1 MAINS
6 FKSKPPS
13 SAYDAYEICLKGL
26 SMLQINI
33 QKRAKKSYFAIKK
46 IASLA
51 ILMPATAIFSHAA
64 SLSVNVVDKD
74 GKPTADAVVMVVTSG
89 VSSPKTPL
97 PMTATISQAS
107 MQFIPAVTIVRP
119 GAKITFVN
127 NDAWDHHV
135 RGSAAGAAQFS
146 GNDENGF
153 ALRLGGKTAGTAG
166 KLSVVSLDSPGV
178 VLLGCHLHGSMV
190 GHVVVSD
197 TPWAAKTD
205 ANGVATFADLPDGA
219 ATVKVWHAAQFV
231 DLKPMQTTLS
241 AAPSQVKMQL
251 SVAPRRR
258 AAPAATSGEK
268 PNFY

>member
-1 MAINS
+1 MQSS
-6 FKSKPPS
+6 FS
-13 SAYDAYEICLKGL
+13 SQVA
-26 SMLQINI
+26 N
-33 QKRAKKSYFAIKK
+33 KSYFAIKK
-46 IASLA
+46 LAVLA
-51 ILMPATAIFSHAA
+51 ILMPATAIFCHAS

-74 GKPTADAVVMVVTSG
+74 GKPTVDAVVMVLPSG

-107 MQFIPAVTIVRP
+107 MQFVPAVTIVRP
-119 GAKITFVN
+119 GAKVTFVN

-153 ALRLGGKTAGTAG
+153 VLRLAG
-166 KLSVVSLDSPGV
+166 KLPGAAGKSSVVSLDNAGV
-178 VLLGCHLHGSMV
+178 VLLGCHIHGSMV

-197 TPWAAKTD
+197 TPWVAKTD

-231 DLKPMQTTLS
+231 DLKPVQTTLS
-241 AAPSQVKMQL
+241 AAPSSVKMQL
-251 SVAPRRR
+251 SVTPRRR
-258 AAPAATSGEK
+258 SSTSWAPTAPSDK
-268 PNFY
+268 PSY

>member
-1 MAINS
+1 MMCM
-6 FKSKPPS
+6 KTT
-13 SAYDAYEICLKGL
+13 LKGL
-26 SMLQINI
+26 HMRSLYDPKNRQKSFFTIKNI
-33 QKRAKKSYFAIKK
+33 AIQAVFTLATSTFSY
-46 IASLA
+46 
-51 ILMPATAIFSHAA
+51 AA

-74 GKPTADAVVMVVTSG
+74 GKPTPDAVVMVVTSG
-89 VSSPKTPL
+89 VSSPKTQL
-97 PMTATISQAS
+97 PMAATISQAS

-119 GAKITFVN
+119 GAKVTFVN
-127 NDAWDHHV
+127 NDPWDHHV

-153 ALRLGGKTAGTAG
+153 VLRLAGKTAGAAG
-166 KLSVVSLDSPGV
+166 KSSVVSLDSAGV

-231 DLKPMQTTLS
+231 DLKPVQTALS
-241 AAPSQVKMQL
+241 ATPSQVKMQL
-251 SVAPRRR
+251 SVTPRRR
-258 AAPAATSGEK
+258 AAPVSTSTEK
-268 PNFY
+268 PTFY

>member
-1 MAINS
+1 MRG
-6 FKSKPPS
+6 FKSFFHLNGRLVRMMCMRTTLEGQHMRS
-13 SAYDAYEICLKGL
+13 F
-26 SMLQINI
+26 NR
-33 QKRAKKSYFAIKK
+33 QKSLFTIKIVAVQAVFTMATSTFSY
-46 IASLA
+46 
-51 ILMPATAIFSHAA
+51 AA

-74 GKPTADAVVMVVTSG
+74 GKPTPDAVVMVATSG

-97 PMTATISQAS
+97 PMAATISQAS

-119 GAKITFVN
+119 GAKVTFVN
-127 NDAWDHHV
+127 NDAWEHHV

-153 ALRLGGKTAGTAG
+153 VLRLAGKTAGGAG
-166 KLSVVSLDSPGV
+166 KSSVVSLDSAGV

-231 DLKPMQTTLS
+231 DLKPVQTLLS
-241 AAPSQVKMQL
+241 AAPGQVNMQL
-251 SVAPRRR
+251 SVTPRRR
-258 AAPAATSGEK
+258 AASVPTSTEK
-268 PNFY
+268 PSFY

>member
-1 MAINS
+1 
-6 FKSKPPS
+6 
-13 SAYDAYEICLKGL
+13 
-26 SMLQINI
+26 MLQINV
-33 QKRAKKSYFAIKK
+33 QKHVKRSYFAIKK
-46 IASLA
+46 IALLA
-51 ILMPATAIFSHAA
+51 LLLPATAIFSHAA

-74 GKPTADAVVMVVTSG
+74 GKPTADAVVMVMPSG
-89 VSSPKTPL
+89 ISSPKTPL
-97 PMTATISQAS
+97 LMAATISQAS

-153 ALRLGGKTAGTAG
+153 VLRLAGKTAGNAG
-166 KLSVVSLDSPGV
+166 KSSVVSLDNAGV

-197 TPWAAKTD
+197 TPWVAKTD

-231 DLKPMQTTLS
+231 DLKPVQTTLS
-241 AAPSQVKMQL
+241 AAPGQVKMQL
-251 SVAPRRR
+251 SVTPRRR
-258 AAPAATSGEK
+258 AAPVTTSTEK
-268 PNFY
+268 PTVY

>member
-1 MAINS
+1 
-6 FKSKPPS
+6 
-13 SAYDAYEICLKGL
+13 
-26 SMLQINI
+26 MLQII
-33 QKRAKKSYFAIKK
+33 TLQRAKRSFFAIKK
-46 IASLA
+46 IAILA
-51 ILMPATAIFSHAA
+51 IIMLATAIFSHAA
-64 SLSVNVVDKD
+64 SLSVNVIDKD
-74 GKPTADAVVMVVTSG
+74 GKPTADAVVMVLPSG

-97 PMTATISQAS
+97 PMTASISQAG

-119 GAKITFVN
+119 GAKVTFVN

-153 ALRLGGKTAGTAG
+153 VLRLAGKTAGTVG
-166 KLSVVSLDSPGV
+166 KSSVVSLDNAGV

-231 DLKPMQTTLS
+231 DLKPLQTMLS
-241 AAPSQVKMQL
+241 AAPSQLKMQL
-251 SVAPRRR
+251 SVTPRRR
-258 AAPAATSGEK
+258 TAPVPTSSEK
-268 PNFY
+268 PTMY

>member
-1 MAINS
+1 
-6 FKSKPPS
+6 
-13 SAYDAYEICLKGL
+13 
-26 SMLQINI
+26 MLQVIAL
-33 QKRAKKSYFAIKK
+33 QRAKRSFFAIKK
-46 IASLA
+46 IALMA
-51 ILMPATAIFSHAA
+51 IIMPATVIFSHAA
-64 SLSVNVVDKD
+64 SLSVNVIDKD
-74 GKPTADAVVMVVTSG
+74 GKPTADAVVMVLPSS

-97 PMTATISQAS
+97 PMMATISQAG

-119 GAKITFVN
+119 GAKVTFVN

-153 ALRLGGKTAGTAG
+153 VLRLAGKTAGTVG
-166 KLSVVSLDSPGV
+166 KSSVVSLDNAGV

-231 DLKPMQTTLS
+231 DLKPMQTLLS
-241 AAPSQVKMQL
+241 AAPSQLKMQL
-251 SVAPRRR
+251 SVTPRRR
-258 AAPAATSGEK
+258 TAPVPTSSEK
-268 PNFY
+268 PTMY

>member
-1 MAINS
+1 MRS
-6 FKSKPPS
+6 FSRFS
-13 SAYDAYEICLKGL
+13 SLLTIK
-26 SMLQINI
+26 NI
-33 QKRAKKSYFAIKK
+33 AAQVIFTI
-46 IASLA
+46 
-51 ILMPATAIFSHAA
+51 ATATFSHAA
-64 SLSVNVVDKD
+64 TLSVNVVDKD

-97 PMTATISQAS
+97 PLAATISQAS

-119 GAKITFVN
+119 GAKVTFVN

-153 ALRLGGKTAGTAG
+153 VMRLAGKTAGGAG
-166 KLSVVSLDSPGV
+166 KTSVVSLDSAGV

-205 ANGVATFADLPDGA
+205 ANGVASFADLPDGA

-231 DLKPMQTTLS
+231 DLKPVQTTLS
-241 AAPSQVKMQL
+241 AAPAQVKMQL

-258 AAPAATSGEK
+258 AAPATTSSEK
-268 PNFY
+268 PTMY

>member
-1 MAINS
+1 
-6 FKSKPPS
+6 
-13 SAYDAYEICLKGL
+13 
-26 SMLQINI
+26 MLQI
-33 QKRAKKSYFAIKK
+33 QLAQVVRKSLIAIKN
-46 IASLA
+46 IAALA
-51 ILMPATAIFSHAA
+51 IIMPATAIFSHAA
-64 SLSVNVVDKD
+64 SLSINIIDKD
-74 GKPTADAVVMVVTSG
+74 GKPTADAVVMVLPNG

-97 PMTATISQAS
+97 PLTATISQAS

-119 GAKITFVN
+119 GAKVTFVN

-153 ALRLGGKTAGTAG
+153 VLRLAGKTAGGAG
-166 KLSVVSLDSPGV
+166 KSSVVSLDNAGV

-205 ANGVATFADLPDGA
+205 ANGVASFTDLPDGA

-241 AAPSQVKMQL
+241 AAPSSVKMQL
-251 SVAPRRR
+251 TVTPRRR
-258 AAPAATSGEK
+258 AATSGSTSAPEK
-268 PNFY
+268 FSY